1 MEEDKSG
8 VEDIL
13 VGFEDHTACTFEIER
28 QEERIC

>member
-13 VGFEDHTACTFEIER
+13 VGFEGDTNYTFEIER